1 MPSSSSALPS
11 RASGAAV
18 NPGRRLHWV
27 CLGPHLQGMVL
38 RTCLPA
44 RDLRQLM
51 APYTDVL
58 SPSDFELRCEAARL
72 ASQHA
77 GVARALQGTL
87 DGLHGAA
94 VERSSH
100 AQTEAALL
108 ALWDAAMRSGD
119 VRGACWALITDRRS
133 TPRLSLLISRDIE
146 QLTGSATVPR
156 ERDAAGPAHPR
167 PQAALRGR
175 PPQRP
180 PIHPRAVGA
189 ARVSGRRLRGSGDR
203 PRRSG

>member
-27 CLGPHLQGMVL
+27 CLGPQLQGMVL

-87 DGLHGAA
+87 DGLHAEA

-100 AQTEAALL
+100 AQTEADLL
-108 ALWDAAMRSGD
+108 ALWEAATRSGD
-119 VRGACWALITDRRS
+119 VRGACWALVTDRRS

-146 QLTGSATVPR
+146 QRAGAATGPV
-156 ERDAAGPAHPR
+156 HLR

-180 PIHPRAVGA
+180 PVHPRAVGA